1 MVLRSFLM
9 VNLLL
14 LFTLSLWSQQ
24 QYSARTAHI
33 YVQSSNK
40 IVNLEADNFQVASI
54 LNVENGDINFLGLL
68 KSFEF
73 RIGGLDRVFNSK
85 IVDVLHRPK
94 FKYLGKITNIEA
106 VNFDQ
111 PGTYPVTFKGI
122 LYIWDSERI
131 TPGKGTIEVH
141 SNGSISAHS
150 DLSFMIEEASVEQA
164 NELIRRN
171 LPAGI
176 NVTTDKLGI
185 SRAIKVEVRG
195 TYKKKRSSSNVQ
207 SSN

>member
-1 MVLRSFLM
+1 MA
-9 VNLLL
+9 NLLF

-40 IVNLEADNFQVASI
+40 IVNLEADNFQVASTI
-54 LNVENGDINFLGLL
+54 DIKNGHINFLGLL

-73 RIGGLDRVFNSK
+73 RIGGLDRAFNSK

-94 FKYLGKITNIEA
+94 FKYLGNITNIET
-106 VNFDQ
+106 VNFDK
-111 PGTYPVTFKGI
+111 PGTYPITFEGM
-122 LYIWDSERI
+122 LHLWDAKRI

-150 DLSFMIEEASVEQA
+150 DLSFMIEEVSVVKA
-164 NELIRRN
+164 NDLIRKN

-185 SRAIKVEVRG
+185 SRTIKVEVQG
-195 TYKKKRSSSNVQ
+195 TYKKKRSSSSVKA
-207 SSN
+207 SN